1 MGLPL
6 HSLTATNAL
15 LSSSS
20 LAAGGTANFGF
31 NAPSRSGTY
40 TGTIEAQWTN
50 GSAVIPCSVAV
61 SIVDPGDLGV
71 NWDENAQ
78 KVTVVN
84 KSHHTLWVHV
94 GNELRVLESNRS
106 TQFERTGDKTT
117 VVFSINGKSDRTYT
131 LENIDTP
138 LPTPPEENLQNLQVF
153 ADAELQGVVNEQV
166 NIADPASDRGK
177 LPEELES
184 QTPAEAEDNLAGQIK
199 TTEANGNTYTE
210 VLQEVDS

>member
-1 MGLPL
+1 MAASYSSATIFGPASVGITDSANALIAIRLPQEEICFSGNPISGQITNNMGLPL

-50 GSAVIPCSVAV
+50 GSAVIPYSVAV
-61 SIVDPGDLGV
+61 SIVDPGDLGI

-84 KSHHTLWVHV
+84 KSHHTLWAHV

-106 TQFERTGDKTT
+106 TQFERAGDKTT
-117 VVFSINGKSDRTYT
+117 VVFSTNGRVTA
-131 LENIDTP
+131 LTP
-138 LPTPPEENLQNLQVF
+138 LKTL
-153 ADAELQGVVNEQV
+153 
-166 NIADPASDRGK
+166 I
-177 LPEELES
+177 LPCQHLRK
-184 QTPAEAEDNLAGQIK
+184 G
-199 TTEANGNTYTE
+199 TYRTCKS
-210 VLQEVDS
+210 LLMPNCKAWSMNKSI